1 MLSNGPRMFEA
12 NACPASMSIRA
23 NIVKGNIMKI
33 AEANVG
39 KMETELKQWGA
50 KLDKLVAKV
59 EAAGSEVK
67 IDYRKG
73 VEDLR
78 SKYRLTQSK
87 FDEFKTAGSAKWG
100 IFKTGVETAWNDLEA
115 SFKKLTKHSAGAEGG
130 QTKQDEPEN
139 EENI

>member
-1 MLSNGPRMFEA
+1 MGNV
-12 NACPASMSIRA
+12 CPVSMSIRA

-33 AEANVG
+33 VEANVE

-59 EAAGSEVK
+59 EAAGS
-67 IDYRKG
+67 
-73 VEDLR
+73 
-78 SKYRLTQSK
+78 
-87 FDEFKTAGSAKWG
+87 AKWG
-100 IFKTGVETAWNDLEA
+100 IFKTGVETAWNDLET

-130 QTKQDEPEN
+130 QPNQGEPEN

>member
-1 MLSNGPRMFEA
+1 MFEA
-12 NACPASMSIRA
+12 NACQASMSIRA
-23 NIVKGNIMKI
+23 NIVKENIMKI
-33 AEANVG
+33 VEANVG
-39 KMETELKQWGA
+39 MMEKELKQWGA

-59 EAAGSEVK
+59 EAAGTEVK
-67 IDYRKG
+67 SDYRKG
-73 VEDLR
+73 VEDLK

-115 SFKKLTKHSAGAEGG
+115 SFKKLTNHSAGAEGG
-130 QTKQDEPEN
+130 ETKQDEPEN